1 MSTEKKTHA
10 NELDVEKKAHA
21 NELDVLKKGHAQNVA
36 ALSIEHAR
44 TSKIAAEHQS
54 QREQTIQ
61 VLQTE
66 ITGLK
71 AEIKFIQSTMRD
83 LEKSNGQH

>member
-54 QREQTIQ
+54 QR
-61 VLQTE
+61 
-66 ITGLK
+66 
-71 AEIKFIQSTMRD
+71 ANNPSPSNRD
-83 LEKSNGQH
+83 HGPQGRDKVHSKYHA